1 MNKESEPHQI
11 SRASRIGRVGLED
24 LGLRRM
30 AASFGVH
37 VHVMRQ
43 RVRWR
48 EDRGDVPGWVLVTL
62 MTAGLVVALWG
73 AAGPRLV
80 QIFNDAVDNVV
91 GGP

>member
-1 MNKESEPHQI
+1 MRVTAQ
-11 SRASRIGRVGLED
+11 AAGRQWRTRQGKREGDGWPRL
-24 LGLRRM
+24 
-30 AASFGVH
+30 AASIMTRIRLFH
-37 VHVMRQ
+37 RHFPKSER
-43 RVRWR
+43 
-48 EDRGDVPGWVLVTL
+48 DRGDVPGWVLVTL